1 MFSYIAARLVD
12 GAEMKIAYVHDA
24 VYPFVKGGAEKRMYE
39 LSRRLAKRG
48 HEVHVFGMRW
58 WGDEPTKEME
68 GVHLHGVCK
77 PIPLYSKGR
86 RSIRAAAMFAKSVLP
101 SLLKERFDVID
112 CYQAPY
118 LHAFPTKL
126 GAVAK
131 SSRLAVTWHEVW
143 RGYWQ
148 KYLGSFG
155 VVGKLMERAILLG
168 LADRVI
174 AVSDQTRDDLVSLGV
189 SADKISIV
197 PNGIDFDSISKVP
210 PATEKLD
217 VVYLGRLIKPK
228 NVDVMLRAAAA
239 LKKEFPGL
247 KVGIIGDG
255 PERENLERLAG
266 ELGIGDN
273 VKFFGFVENFNEV
286 VALMKS
292 AKVFVIP
299 SIQEGGA
306 SIVTLEANACS
317 LPVIAVDHPLGID
330 KRLILSGKTGFF
342 VELTLDAIAEKI
354 RLLLSDEKLRVQMKA
369 NAIEFAQNYDWKKI
383 VGETEKV
390 YAEICGSARKTGV
403 NRA

>member
-1 MFSYIAARLVD
+1 
-12 GAEMKIAYVHDA
+12 MKIAYVHDA
-24 VYPFVKGGAEKRMYE
+24 IYPFVKGGAEKRMYE

-58 WGDEPTKEME
+58 WDEKPEIEQE

-77 PIPLYSKGR
+77 AVPLYSKGR
-86 RSIRAAAMFAKSVLP
+86 RSIRAAMTFARNVLP
-101 SLLKERFDVID
+101 YFVKEKFDIID

-118 LHAFPTKL
+118 LHAFPTKVGALL
-126 GAVAK
+126 GRAPLV
-131 SSRLAVTWHEVW
+131 VTWHEVW
-143 RGYWQ
+143 RGYWRE
-148 KYLGSFG
+148 YLGSLG
-155 VVGKLMERAILLG
+155 AVGKLMEKTILLG
-168 LADRVI
+168 LADRVV
-174 AVSDQTRDDLVSLGV
+174 AVSDQTKDDLVSLGV
-189 SADKISIV
+189 SVDKISVV
-197 PNGIDFDSISKVP
+197 PNGIDFDDISKVP
-210 PATEKLD
+210 PSPEKLD

-228 NVDVMLRAAAA
+228 NVDILLRAGAA
-239 LKKEFPGL
+239 LKGVFPGL
-247 KVGIIGDG
+247 KIGIIGDG
-255 PERENLERLAG
+255 PERENLGKLAG
-266 ELGIGDN
+266 ELSVQKN
-273 VKFFGFVENFNEV
+273 VKFFGFVEDFSEV

-292 AKVFVIP
+292 SKVFVIP

-306 SIVTLEANACS
+306 SIVTLEANACG

-342 VELTLDAIAEKI
+342 VELTPDAIAEKI

-383 VGETEKV
+383 VGEIEKV